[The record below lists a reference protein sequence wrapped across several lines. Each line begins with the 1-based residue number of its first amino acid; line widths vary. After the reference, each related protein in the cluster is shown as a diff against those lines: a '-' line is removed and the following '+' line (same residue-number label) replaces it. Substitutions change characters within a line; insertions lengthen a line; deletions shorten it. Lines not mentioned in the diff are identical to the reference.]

1 MTGTAAPTNY
11 RAMQNKR
18 HLLAA
23 ATLAAFLSLAAC
35 GNEPE
40 TVSANDNDPQKEELA
55 KAPPVT
61 LPPPIKNSEIY
72 RCKDNSLVYVTYM
85 ADDVTAMVRDKQEEP
100 PVATLKA
107 PAKGEPFV
115 SEGFSLTVNGNNIS
129 YNSPDKGQQTC
140 KS

>member
-1 MTGTAAPTNY
+1 
-11 RAMQNKR
+11 MQNKR
-18 HLLAA
+18 PLIAA
-23 ATLAAFLSLAAC
+23 ASLAAFLTLAAC
-35 GNEPE
+35 DKKPE
-40 TVSANDNDPQKEELA
+40 TISANANDPQAEELA

-61 LPPPIKNSEIY
+61 LPPPIKESKIY
-72 RCKDNSLVYVTYM
+72 RCKDNSLVYVSYM

-115 SEGFSLTVNGNNIS
+115 SEGFSLKVDGQTIT
-129 YNSPDKGQQTC
+129 YNSPDKGQQSC

>member
-1 MTGTAAPTNY
+1 
-11 RAMQNKR
+11 MQNK
-18 HLLAA
+18 HPLLAA
-23 ATLAAFLSLAAC
+23 AALAAFLSLAAC
-35 GNEPE
+35 NQQPE

-61 LPPPIKNSEIY
+61 LPPPIRESKIY

-115 SEGFSLTVNGNNIS
+115 SEGFKLAVNGKNIT
-129 YNSPDKGQQTC
+129 YNSPDKGQQSC

>member
-1 MTGTAAPTNY
+1 
-11 RAMQNKR
+11 MQNR
-18 HLLAA
+18 TPLLAA
-23 ATLAAFLSLAAC
+23 ASLAAVLALAAC
-35 GNEPE
+35 DNKPE
-40 TVSANDNDPQKEELA
+40 TVGANANDPQAEELA

-61 LPPPIKNSEIY
+61 LPPPIKSNKIY

-115 SEGFSLTVNGNNIS
+115 SEGFSLAVNGNTIT
-129 YNSPDKGQQTC
+129 YNSPDKGTQTC

>member
-1 MTGTAAPTNY
+1 
-11 RAMQNKR
+11 MQNK
-18 HLLAA
+18 HPLLAA
-23 ATLAAFLSLAAC
+23 ASVAAFLALAAC
-35 GNEPE
+35 DKQPE
-40 TVSANDNDPQKEELA
+40 TISANANDPQAEELA

-61 LPPPIKNSEIY
+61 LPPPIRESKTY

-100 PVATLKA
+100 PLATLKA

-115 SEGFSLTVNGNNIS
+115 AEGFSLAVDGNTVT
-129 YNSPDKGQQTC
+129 YNSPDAGKQTC

>member
-1 MTGTAAPTNY
+1 
-11 RAMQNKR
+11 MQNK
-18 HLLAA
+18 HTLFAA
-23 ATLAAFLSLAAC
+23 ASLAAFLSLAAC
-35 GNEPE
+35 SQQPE

-61 LPPPIKNSEIY
+61 LPPPIKSNKIY
-72 RCKDNSLVYVTYM
+72 RCKDNSLVYVTYL
-85 ADDVTAMVRDKQEEP
+85 ADDITAMVRDKQEEP

-115 SEGFSLTVNGNNIS
+115 SEGFSLAVEGKNIT
-129 YNSPDKGQQTC
+129 YNSPDKGRQTC